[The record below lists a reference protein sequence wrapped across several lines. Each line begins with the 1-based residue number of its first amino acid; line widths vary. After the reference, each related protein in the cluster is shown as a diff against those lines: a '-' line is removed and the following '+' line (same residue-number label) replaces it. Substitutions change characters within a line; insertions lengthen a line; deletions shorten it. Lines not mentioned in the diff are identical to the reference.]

1 MHMYLL
7 SLMDDMDFK
16 PYNQNNAT
24 AKEVITEDFF
34 FLCIYGRPSVI
45 FLYSMAKQNNVNYT

>member
-7 SLMDDMDFK
+7 SLMGDMDFK

-34 FLCIYGRPSVI
+34 CAFMEDPL
-45 FLYSMAKQNNVNYT
+45 

>member
-1 MHMYLL
+1 MYLL

-34 FLCIYGRPSVI
+34 FVHLWKTLCN
-45 FLYSMAKQNNVNYT
+45 FLVFHGQTE